1 MPLSFFDRS
10 ENHRFFLLRFNLD
23 GMTHK
28 IMYGNIAVLAA
39 FAFVYSAFAK
49 RIEQRWL
56 SGPIVFTLFGFL
68 FGSQGLG
75 VLTLDISGEGL
86 KSLAELTLAVVLFN
100 DAANANLGALWSG
113 RRIPRQMLGV
123 GLPLTILLG
132 FGVGYVLFDDLS
144 LFEIAMLAT
153 MLAATDAALGKP
165 VLNNKAV
172 PERLREGLNVESGL
186 NDGICVPILFL
197 FIELA
202 ASTETKGGG
211 VALAIHLIIEEVGIG
226 LAVAIGIAAIAGWIL
241 NVSLKNN
248 WLTVAWQQI
257 TVLAL
262 SVSCFCSAQALG
274 GSGFIA
280 AFVGGLI
287 FGKVVQEKKHD
298 LLQASEGI
306 GDAFALVTWVV
317 FGGVVLGQSGDYLNW
332 SIILYSVLSLTVVR
346 MLPVFLS
353 LAGTGE
359 SIQNKLFLGWFGP
372 RGLASIV
379 FIIIVLDEHFPG
391 GETMATVV
399 VYTVTLSIF
408 AHGLSANKMAASV
421 GELAKRKP

>member
-1 MPLSFFDRS
+1 
-10 ENHRFFLLRFNLD
+10 
-23 GMTHK
+23 
-28 IMYGNIAVLAA
+28 MYENIAILAA
-39 FAFVYSAFAK
+39 FAFVYSVFAR
-49 RIEQRWL
+49 RIEQKWL

-68 FGSQGLG
+68 FGSLGLG
-75 VLTLDISGEGL
+75 LLTLDVSGEGL
-86 KSLAELTLAVVLFN
+86 KTLCELTLAVVLFN
-100 DAANANLGALWSG
+100 DAANANLKALRVG
-113 RRIPRQMLGV
+113 RMIPLRMLGI

-132 FGVGYVLFDDLS
+132 FGVGYLLFDDLS

-165 VLNNKAV
+165 VLSNKAV
-172 PERLREGLNVESGL
+172 PEQLREGLNVESGL

-202 ASTETKGGG
+202 VSTEAKGGG
-211 VALAIHLIIEEVGIG
+211 VALALHLIVEEVGIG
-226 LAVAIGIAAIAGWIL
+226 LAVAVGVTTVAGWL
-241 NVSLKNN
+241 LKVGLKKHL
-248 WLTVAWQQI
+248 LTDTWQQV

-262 SVSCFCSAQALG
+262 AISCFCAAQALG

-287 FGKVVQEKKHD
+287 FGKAVKEKKHD
-298 LLQASEGI
+298 LLRASEGI

-317 FGGVVLGQSGDYLNW
+317 FGGVVMGQSHDYLNG

-346 MLPVFLS
+346 MVPIFIS
-353 LAGTGE
+353 LTGTGE
-359 SIQNKLFLGWFGP
+359 SVQNKLFLGWFGP

-391 GETMATVV
+391 GDTMAMVV

-408 AHGLSANKMAASV
+408 AHGLTANKMAAAIGRLGKLSKS
-421 GELAKRKP
+421 EPE